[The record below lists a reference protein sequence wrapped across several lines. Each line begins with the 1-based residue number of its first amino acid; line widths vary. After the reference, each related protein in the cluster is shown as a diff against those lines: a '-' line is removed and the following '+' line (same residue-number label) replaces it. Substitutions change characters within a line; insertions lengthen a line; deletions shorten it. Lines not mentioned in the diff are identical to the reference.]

1 MRRPTRNDTN
11 QLTEGA
17 IFPTLLAFTLPILV
31 GNLVQQLFNTTDL
44 LIVGNFC
51 GSAAL
56 AAVGASASII
66 NLYIGAA
73 QGFAIGAGVVISNHL
88 GARNQTAM
96 VRSVHT
102 AVLISAMI
110 GSTLALISFC
120 FSRWI
125 LQLMHTPDS
134 VLPLS
139 IQYFRIYSVGLFFLA
154 LYNIGSGIFR
164 AWGNT
169 RLPLYYLIASA
180 VLNVVLDL
188 LFVGVFKMGVKGA
201 ALASTFSQALSA
213 GLCFISLFSKN
224 SLCPL
229 QLENMKIDSNEMH
242 LILRN
247 ALPGSFQNCIVSL
260 SNVVV
265 QSNVN
270 AFGELA
276 IAGFVTYNK
285 LGSFAVLPA
294 IGLSMS
300 ITTFVSQNLG
310 AGKYDRIN
318 YGIRIGGIFAA
329 LVTGFIGGLVTI
341 TAPQAIGLF
350 NDEAEV
356 IRIGTMMAHRVAPF
370 LSLLGISHV
379 LAGAL
384 RGAGLSRAPMIILIA
399 TWCIFRMIWIY
410 GFIHIVPDIR
420 IIFWAYPVTWISSVL
435 ALYWYW
441 RYRFKNCLI

>member
-201 ALASTFSQALSA
+201 ALASTFSQALS
-213 GLCFISLFSKN
+213 
-224 SLCPL
+224 
-229 QLENMKIDSNEMH
+229 
-242 LILRN
+242 
-247 ALPGSFQNCIVSL
+247 V
-260 SNVVV
+260 
-265 QSNVN
+265 
-270 AFGELA
+270 
-276 IAGFVTYNK
+276 FVK
-285 LGSFAVLPA
+285 
-294 IGLSMS
+294 
-300 ITTFVSQNLG
+300 
-310 AGKYDRIN
+310 
-318 YGIRIGGIFAA
+318 
-329 LVTGFIGGLVTI
+329 
-341 TAPQAIGLF
+341 
-350 NDEAEV
+350 
-356 IRIGTMMAHRVAPF
+356 
-370 LSLLGISHV
+370 
-379 LAGAL
+379 
-384 RGAGLSRAPMIILIA
+384 
-399 TWCIFRMIWIY
+399 
-410 GFIHIVPDIR
+410 
-420 IIFWAYPVTWISSVL
+420 
-435 ALYWYW
+435 
-441 RYRFKNCLI
+441 